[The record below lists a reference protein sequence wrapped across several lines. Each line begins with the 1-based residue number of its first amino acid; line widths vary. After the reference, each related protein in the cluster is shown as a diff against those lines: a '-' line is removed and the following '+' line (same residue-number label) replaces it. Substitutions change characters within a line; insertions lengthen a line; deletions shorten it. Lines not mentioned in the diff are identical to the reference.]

1 MSANRNVYIVGLTGG
16 IASGKSEAARMLGDM
31 GARCVDADA
40 ISRRLTSEP
49 GETLDAIRAEFGDGV
64 FDEDGALIRSK
75 LADIVFGDPLKRK
88 ALDALT
94 HPAIQ
99 KTMMDEVEQAD
110 KAGEKIVFLNVPLL
124 FEHNGVPVILF
135 VNKMDRYTG
144 DRKEL
149 AAALSALSD
158 RIADF
163 TGDPSEAAALCDE
176 TWLISCDEDMQ
187 LERLMERDSIDEAQA
202 QARISSQ
209 MSLEEKTR
217 RATVVIDNRGQL
229 DRLYAQLSGL
239 YQALVKKVNRLDREE
254 NE

>member
-1 MSANRNVYIVGLTGG
+1 
-16 IASGKSEAARMLGDM
+16 
-31 GARCVDADA
+31 RCVDADA

-124 FEHNGVPVILF
+124 FETG
-135 VNKMDRYTG
+135 MD
-144 DRKEL
+144 
-149 AAALSALSD
+149 
-158 RIADF
+158 
-163 TGDPSEAAALCDE
+163 ALCDE

>member
-124 FEHNGVPVILF
+124 FETG
-135 VNKMDRYTG
+135 MD
-144 DRKEL
+144 
-149 AAALSALSD
+149 
-158 RIADF
+158 
-163 TGDPSEAAALCDE
+163 ALCDE

>member
-124 FEHNGVPVILF
+124 FETG
-135 VNKMDRYTG
+135 MD
-144 DRKEL
+144 
-149 AAALSALSD
+149 
-158 RIADF
+158 
-163 TGDPSEAAALCDE
+163 ALCDE
-176 TWLISCDEDMQ
+176 TWLISCDEDVQ

-209 MSLEEKTR
+209 MPLEEKTR

>member
-1 MSANRNVYIVGLTGG
+1 MSANRNIYIVGLTGG

-49 GETLDAIRAEFGDGV
+49 GETLDMIRAEFGDGV
-64 FDEDGALIRSK
+64 FDEEGTLIRSK
-75 LADIVFGDPLKRK
+75 LADIVFNDPAKRK

-99 KTMMDEVEQAD
+99 KTMLDEVEQAD

-124 FEHNGVPVILF
+124 FETG
-135 VNKMDRYTG
+135 MD
-144 DRKEL
+144 
-149 AAALSALSD
+149 
-158 RIADF
+158 
-163 TGDPSEAAALCDE
+163 ALCDE
-176 TWLISCDEDMQ
+176 TWLISCDEDVQ
-187 LERLMERDSIDEAQA
+187 LDRLMERDGMDED
-202 QARISSQ
+202 QARARIASQ
-209 MSLEEKTR
+209 MSLEDKTR

-229 DRLYAQLSGL
+229 DRLYSQLSGL

>member
-1 MSANRNVYIVGLTGG
+1 MSANRNIYIVGLTGG

-49 GETLDAIRAEFGDGV
+49 GETLDMIRAEFGDGV
-64 FDEDGALIRSK
+64 FDEEGALIRSK
-75 LADIVFGDPLKRK
+75 LADIVFNDPAKRK

-99 KTMMDEVEQAD
+99 KTMLDEVEQAD

-124 FEHNGVPVILF
+124 FETG
-135 VNKMDRYTG
+135 MD
-144 DRKEL
+144 
-149 AAALSALSD
+149 
-158 RIADF
+158 
-163 TGDPSEAAALCDE
+163 ALCDE
-176 TWLISCDEDMQ
+176 TWLISCDEDVQ
-187 LERLMERDSIDEAQA
+187 LERLMERDSMDEDQA
-202 QARISSQ
+202 KARIASQ
-209 MSLEEKTR
+209 MSLEDKTR

-229 DRLYAQLSGL
+229 DRLYAQLSNQ

>member
-1 MSANRNVYIVGLTGG
+1 MSANRNIYIVGLTGG

-49 GETLDAIRAEFGDGV
+49 GETLDMIRAEFGDGV

-75 LADIVFGDPLKRK
+75 LADIVFNDPTKRK

-99 KTMMDEVEQAD
+99 KTMLDEVEQAD

-124 FEHNGVPVILF
+124 FETG
-135 VNKMDRYTG
+135 MD
-144 DRKEL
+144 
-149 AAALSALSD
+149 
-158 RIADF
+158 
-163 TGDPSEAAALCDE
+163 ALCDE
-176 TWLISCDEDMQ
+176 TWLISCDEDVQ
-187 LERLMERDSIDEAQA
+187 LDRLMERDGMDED
-202 QARISSQ
+202 QARARIASQ
-209 MSLEEKTR
+209 MSLEDKTR

-229 DRLYAQLSGL
+229 DRLYSQLSGL

>member
-1 MSANRNVYIVGLTGG
+1 VGLTGG

-49 GETLDAIRAEFGDGV
+49 GETLDMIRAEFGDGV
-64 FDEDGALIRSK
+64 FDEEGALIRSK
-75 LADIVFGDPLKRK
+75 LADIVFNDPAKRK

-99 KTMMDEVEQAD
+99 KTMLDEVEQAD

-124 FEHNGVPVILF
+124 FETG
-135 VNKMDRYTG
+135 MD
-144 DRKEL
+144 
-149 AAALSALSD
+149 
-158 RIADF
+158 
-163 TGDPSEAAALCDE
+163 ALCDE
-176 TWLISCDEDMQ
+176 TWLISCDEDVQ
-187 LERLMERDSIDEAQA
+187 LDRLMERDGMDED
-202 QARISSQ
+202 QARARIASQ
-209 MSLEEKTR
+209 MSLEDKTR

-229 DRLYAQLSGL
+229 DRLYSQLSGL

>member
-49 GETLDAIRAEFGDGV
+49 GETLDMIRAEFGDGV
-64 FDEDGALIRSK
+64 FDEEGALIRSK
-75 LADIVFGDPLKRK
+75 LADIVFNDPAKRK

-99 KTMMDEVEQAD
+99 KTMLDEVEQAD

-124 FEHNGVPVILF
+124 FETG
-135 VNKMDRYTG
+135 MD
-144 DRKEL
+144 
-149 AAALSALSD
+149 
-158 RIADF
+158 
-163 TGDPSEAAALCDE
+163 ALCDE
-176 TWLISCDEDMQ
+176 TWLISCDEDVQ
-187 LERLMERDSIDEAQA
+187 LDRLMERDGMDED
-202 QARISSQ
+202 QARARIASQ
-209 MSLEEKTR
+209 MSLEDKTR

-229 DRLYAQLSGL
+229 DRLYSQLSGL

>member
-1 MSANRNVYIVGLTGG
+1 M
-16 IASGKSEAARMLGDM
+16 
-31 GARCVDADA
+31 
-40 ISRRLTSEP
+40 
-49 GETLDAIRAEFGDGV
+49 
-64 FDEDGALIRSK
+64 
-75 LADIVFGDPLKRK
+75 
-88 ALDALT
+88 
-94 HPAIQ
+94 
-99 KTMMDEVEQAD
+99 EQAD

-124 FEHNGVPVILF
+124 FETG
-135 VNKMDRYTG
+135 MD
-144 DRKEL
+144 
-149 AAALSALSD
+149 
-158 RIADF
+158 
-163 TGDPSEAAALCDE
+163 ALCDE

-209 MSLEEKTR
+209 MPLEEKTR

>member
-31 GARCVDADA
+31 GARCMDADA

-124 FEHNGVPVILF
+124 FETG
-135 VNKMDRYTG
+135 MD
-144 DRKEL
+144 
-149 AAALSALSD
+149 
-158 RIADF
+158 
-163 TGDPSEAAALCDE
+163 ALCDE

-209 MSLEEKTR
+209 MPLEEKTR

>member
-1 MSANRNVYIVGLTGG
+1 MSANRNIYIVGLTGG

-49 GETLDAIRAEFGDGV
+49 GETLDMIRAEFGDGV
-64 FDEDGALIRSK
+64 FDEEGALIRSK
-75 LADIVFGDPLKRK
+75 LADIVFNDPAKRK

-99 KTMMDEVEQAD
+99 KTMLDEVEQAD

-124 FEHNGVPVILF
+124 FETG
-135 VNKMDRYTG
+135 MD
-144 DRKEL
+144 
-149 AAALSALSD
+149 
-158 RIADF
+158 
-163 TGDPSEAAALCDE
+163 ALCDE
-176 TWLISCDEDMQ
+176 TWLISCDEDVQ
-187 LERLMERDSIDEAQA
+187 LDRLMERDGMDED
-202 QARISSQ
+202 QARARIASQ
-209 MSLEEKTR
+209 MSLEDKTR

-229 DRLYAQLSGL
+229 DRLYSQLSGL